1 MKFALTLCLML
12 VLPWAAPAADL
23 IDRIAAETRY
33 YGVGWQDDGSHWS
46 IEVMITD
53 KGAQVAYPSAA
64 CSGVWTLVSTTPRK
78 ITYTEH
84 ITDGV
89 DNCIALGTVTLEP
102 MADGKL
108 LYSFQERPNIIEAR
122 AALLP
127 LSAGRRDYMEALKA
141 TLDGVEFDYLRP
153 EYFE

>member
-1 MKFALTLCLML
+1 MKFALTLCLL
-12 VLPWAAPAADL
+12 LTLPIAAPAADL
-23 IDRIAAETRY
+23 IDQIAAETRY
-33 YGVGWQDDGSHWS
+33 YGVGWQNDGSHWS
-46 IEVMITD
+46 IEVIITD

-64 CSGVWTLVSTTPRK
+64 CSGVWTLASVAPRK

-102 MADGKL
+102 MANGNL
-108 LYSFQERPNIIEAR
+108 LYSFRERPNTIEAR

-127 LSAGRRDYMEALKA
+127 LSAGRRGYMEALKV
-141 TLDGVEFDYLRP
+141 TLNGVEFDYLRP